1 LNTGNFVNDL
11 ITTKFKYMK
20 KMIASLL
27 QQGIRVF
34 TIAAMISLFS
44 VGHVKAQEVKGSS
57 VMSTETTTA
66 TVTKIDQ
73 KTREVTIKMEDG
85 TEHEFVA
92 GPEVKNLAQVKKGS
106 VITIKYTEA
115 LAYQLVQH
123 GAGTGVTTTQA
134 STSAAKGEKP
144 AAAVAQ
150 QTTVT
155 VKITAIDPS
164 IPTVTFMGPRGNT
177 ETVHVKDPEKLKG
190 VKVGDMVDITY
201 TQAIAI
207 SVDAPAKK

>member
-1 LNTGNFVNDL
+1 LNAGNFVIDL
-11 ITTKFKYMK
+11 VTTKYKYMK
-20 KMIASLL
+20 KRIAYFL
-27 QQGIRVF
+27 QQGLRVF
-34 TIAAMISLFS
+34 TVAVLISIISTGF
-44 VGHVKAQEVKGSS
+44 VQAQAGQA

-85 TEHEFVA
+85 TVHEFVA
-92 GPEVKNLAQVKKGS
+92 GPEVKNLAQVKVGS

-115 LAYQLVQH
+115 LAYQVVQH

-134 STSAAKGEKP
+134 SSSAAKGDKP

-190 VKVGDMVDITY
+190 VKVGDLVDITY

-207 SVDAPAKK
+207 SVEAPVKK